1 MSGVPTADQLFDA
14 ELLEQIAHLR
24 VIARRVA
31 PGGRFAE
38 QRSRDRG
45 TGIEFEDHRPYSAG
59 DDLRTVDWHLY
70 QRFGTL
76 FLRLFEEQ
84 QDLPLYLLPD
94 VSKSAFHEDPPRA
107 LASLRCALA
116 LAAVGLNQ
124 HDAVGVFPFSDD
136 LKVQVRPQSGRNRV
150 MHFAKRLAEVEP
162 GGGTDF
168 ARCVKRFGSLGLREG
183 LVIVISD
190 FFDPGGIEAITSS
203 LKKLRHRLLLVQLSR
218 STDREPDLLGDLR
231 LEDCESGTV
240 EDVSVTPQ
248 VLDRY
253 RAAYDRWNDGL
264 HQFTRSRGAGLLRVD
279 VDQPVL
285 PQLAALFEGG
295 RYSA

>member
-14 ELLEQIAHLR
+14 ELLERVAHLR
-24 VIARRVA
+24 VVARRVA

-45 TGIEFEDHRPYSAG
+45 TGIEFEDHRPYSTG

-94 VSKSAFHEDPPRA
+94 VSASAFHEDPPRA
-107 LASLRCALA
+107 VASLRTALA

-124 HDAVGVFPFSDD
+124 HDKVGVFPFADD
-136 LKVQVRPQSGRNRV
+136 LTVQVRPQSGRNRV
-150 MHFAKRLAEVEP
+150 MHFAKRLSEVTP

-168 ARCVKRFGSLGLREG
+168 ARACKRFAALGLREG
-183 LVIVISD
+183 LAIVISD
-190 FFDPGGIEAITSS
+190 FFDPNGVEAVVDS
-203 LKKLRHRLLLVQLSR
+203 LKKLRHRLLLVQLTR
-218 STDREPDLLGDLR
+218 ATDRAPELLGDLR
-231 LEDCESGTV
+231 LEDCETGVV

-248 VLDRY
+248 VLERY
-253 RAAYDRWNDGL
+253 RAAYDRWNEAL
-264 HQFTRSRGAGLLRVD
+264 HEFTRRRGAGLLRID

-295 RYSA
+295 RYDT